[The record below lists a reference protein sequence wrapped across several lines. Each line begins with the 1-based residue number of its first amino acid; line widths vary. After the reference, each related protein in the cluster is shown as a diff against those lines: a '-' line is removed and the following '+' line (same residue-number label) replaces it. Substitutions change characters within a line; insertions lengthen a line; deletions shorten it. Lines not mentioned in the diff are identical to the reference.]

1 MGRRLRY
8 RYSDALTKHSWCET
22 RLLPNAA
29 DCETWLIQNAG
40 WRQVRRGQSHFL
52 MPTAQQ
58 DTEITL
64 GTGRMLAIFFAFVL
78 ICAVFFA
85 IGFSLGRR
93 TSMAGAG
100 SLLSAPAA
108 APGTIVRPSAA
119 KNGAA
124 QPTPPS
130 GDFSFYKAVGE
141 KNADAALTPRSSA
154 SAAAATSP
162 TGDGT
167 PKAAAD
173 AATATPAPPTT
184 GSYYVQVAAVSRQED
199 ADALVEALK
208 KKQYPAFTANNT
220 AGDKFYH
227 VQVGPYAE
235 LKDAEAIR
243 ARLIGDGYN
252 PIVKK

>member
-1 MGRRLRY
+1 
-8 RYSDALTKHSWCET
+8 
-22 RLLPNAA
+22 
-29 DCETWLIQNAG
+29 
-40 WRQVRRGQSHFL
+40 

-78 ICAVFFA
+78 VCAVFFA

-93 TSMAGAG
+93 TTMAGAG
-100 SLLSAPAA
+100 SLLSAPTAVPA
-108 APGTIVRPSAA
+108 TVVRPSAA
-119 KNGAA
+119 KNGAP
-124 QPTPPS
+124 QPTPQS

-141 KNADAALTPRSSA
+141 KNADSALMPQG
-154 SAAAATSP
+154 SAAAPATPTATSP
-162 TGDGT
+162 TADGA
-167 PKAAAD
+167 PKADAD
-173 AATATPAPPTT
+173 AAMATPTPPTT

-208 KKQYPAFTANNT
+208 KKRYPAFTANNT
-220 AGDKFYH
+220 AGDKFHH

-235 LKDAEAIR
+235 LKEAEAVR

>member
-1 MGRRLRY
+1 
-8 RYSDALTKHSWCET
+8 
-22 RLLPNAA
+22 
-29 DCETWLIQNAG
+29 
-40 WRQVRRGQSHFL
+40 

-78 ICAVFFA
+78 VCAVFFA

-100 SLLSAPAA
+100 SLLSAPSAVPA
-108 APGTIVRPSAA
+108 TIVRPSAA
-119 KNGAA
+119 KNGAPQTA
-124 QPTPPS
+124 PQS
-130 GDFSFYKAVGE
+130 SSNDFSFYKAVGE
-141 KNADAALTPRSSA
+141 KNANSALTPQG
-154 SAAAATSP
+154 AAATP
-162 TGDGT
+162 TATSSTADGT

-173 AATATPAPPTT
+173 ATIAAPTPPTT
-184 GSYYVQVAAVSRQED
+184 GYYVQVAAVSRQED
-199 ADALVEALK
+199 AAALVEALK

-235 LKDAEAIR
+235 MKDAEAMR